1 MVFRRSAFLY
11 FSPEQVFYDLF
22 DTFMMKCVEVSW
34 QLAEC
39 SWQLAAHL
47 MTNAGDLNK

>member
-34 QLAEC
+34 QLANAVG
-39 SWQLAAHL
+39 SWQ
-47 MTNAGDLNK
+47 NAVGSWQHT